1 MQILRETI
9 SDLLRVKA
17 APRVRLPSSA
27 CLFCC
32 QVRMF
37 PLRQSRVCEAW
48 FHPQSIPHL
57 CFTIWLQL
65 VSIKLV
71 RFSLAKI
78 KTRASSRSLST
89 ADFKTTASSQKA
101 VRQKSL
107 AQLPKHR
114 LGDSTLS
121 LLSLS
126 SLSAKWEYPPTALH
140 HLPAPHGITTERRDS
155 IFQAQHYRK
164 SETRKKNSSERRGLA
179 SPHKARIHN

>member
-1 MQILRETI
+1 MRPLQILLETI
-9 SDLLRVKA
+9 SDLLRVRA
-17 APRVRLPSSA
+17 APRVRLRSSA

-32 QVRMF
+32 
-37 PLRQSRVCEAW
+37 VCFLSDNPACVHAKFSLEARL
-48 FHPQSIPHL
+48 HPQSILHL
-57 CFTIWLQL
+57 CFTVWLQL

-71 RFSLAKI
+71 RFSLAKR

-101 VRQKSL
+101 VRQNSL
-107 AQLPKHR
+107 AQLPKHP

-140 HLPAPHGITTERRDS
+140 HIPAPHPPAMEVPQKEEIPYSRRNITERVKR
-155 IFQAQHYRK
+155 
-164 SETRKKNSSERRGLA
+164 EKK
-179 SPHKARIHN
+179 K